1 MSTNVLPAMYEKV
14 KAGITEGL
22 RHAELIALT
31 TDGWTSRATQ
41 SYITIT
47 AHYLDEKWEMQN
59 PVLQTLPIYDAHTS
73 ENLSNILKKAAVEW
87 KLERPNAKIPV
98 TTDNA
103 QNIVNASKQ
112 AGMSPHIGCFA
123 HTLNL
128 ATQKGLG
135 VNQMS
140 RILGKVRRIVAFFHR
155 STTAA
160 ASFNSRQKDLK
171 LNPHKLVQDVVTRWN
186 SSYDMMERYLEQQ
199 AAVYAALTEDS
210 VKKNAKE

>member
-1 MSTNVLPAMYEKV
+1 MIRIIL
-14 KAGITEGL
+14 
-22 RHAELIALT
+22 H
-31 TDGWTSRATQ
+31 
-41 SYITIT
+41 SY
-47 AHYLDEKWEMQN
+47 
-59 PVLQTLPIYDAHTS
+59 
-73 ENLSNILKKAAVEW
+73 AAVNKFAPWEIGDWNSNSSYKW

-171 LNPHKLVQDVVTRWN
+171 LNPHKLVQDVFLTWN
-186 SSYDMMERYLEQQ
+186 SIEHI
-199 AAVYAALTEDS
+199 VGT
-210 VKKNAKE
+210 